1 MIWYTILELSGIKN
15 LDTIPKLTD
24 PESIDVKVVLNFYS
38 LESFL
43 FKKLNRS
50 SREKDTAVIS
60 TVGPFAVA
68 LNKVINNVQSN
79 RNDGIQGEF
88 TCYSGLALPR
98 ATIDLWKK

>member
-1 MIWYTILELSGIKN
+1 MKLSGVGN
-15 LDTIPKLTD
+15 LDRKPILTD
-24 PESIDVKVVLNFYS
+24 PESIDVKVILIFYS

-50 SREKDTAVIS
+50 SREKDTSVIS

-79 RNDGIQGEF
+79 RMDGI
-88 TCYSGLALPR
+88 
-98 ATIDLWKK
+98 